1 MHNRGGYTDHPT
13 ALDFLYRS
21 SLLFTQR
28 FLNFCSQANCKADP
42 NSLLIPADIYE
53 AEDDDEGNSSN
64 LIIVESLFD
73 IDHVLS
79 KLDTSTNDEPF
90 STNPAAFVG
99 GYVAK
104 RLFTKK
110 ASCEMCKSLLLSDKT
125 ITQANFF
132 LQLKEFDFVKM
143 GLHYPSTE
151 FTNTI
156 VQFGEIFNNI
166 FQESSK
172 NPSIAENILMC
183 IREVDHAWFNCP
195 DHAESSWEWLTK
207 FYVKMM
213 VYNKIKYQNAQKP
226 NKTKAKK
233 KLKKL
238 K

>member
-1 MHNRGGYTDHPT
+1 M
-13 ALDFLYRS
+13 
-21 SLLFTQR
+21 
-28 FLNFCSQANCKADP
+28 
-42 NSLLIPADIYE
+42 
-53 AEDDDEGNSSN
+53 
-64 LIIVESLFD
+64 
-73 IDHVLS
+73 
-79 KLDTSTNDEPF
+79 
-90 STNPAAFVG
+90 
-99 GYVAK
+99 
-104 RLFTKK
+104 
-110 ASCEMCKSLLLSDKT
+110 
-125 ITQANFF
+125 FF
-132 LQLKEFDFVKM
+132 LQIKEFDYVKM

-195 DHAESSWEWLTK
+195 DHAENSWEWLTK